1 MKVAIIGSRG
11 FDDYDLLCK
20 LIGKIKKPISEIVS
34 GGARGADSLGARY
47 AKEND
52 IPLKVFEAQWDDIEA
67 EGALVRKNRYGN
79 LYNSLAGFWRNKDI
93 VDRAEMVVA
102 FWDEKSKGTENSVQR
117 ARARKKPLIIVNFEE
132 KKVKKENI
140 KGEI

>member
-1 MKVAIIGSRG
+1 MKIAIIGSRG
-11 FDDYDLLCK
+11 FNDYPLLCK
-20 LIGKIKKPISEIVS
+20 LMKKIKSPISEIVS

-67 EGALVRKNRYGN
+67 EGALVKQNRQGN

-117 ARARKKPLIIVNFEE
+117 ARAKKKPLVIVNFD
-132 KKVKKENI
+132 KKKLKKENI